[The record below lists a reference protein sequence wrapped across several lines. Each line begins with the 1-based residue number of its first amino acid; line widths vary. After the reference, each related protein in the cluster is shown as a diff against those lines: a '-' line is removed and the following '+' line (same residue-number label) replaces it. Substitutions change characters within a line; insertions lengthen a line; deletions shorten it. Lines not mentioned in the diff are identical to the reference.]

1 MCVCPLEMFLPG
13 LNVYPG
19 TVIEPVVRPKLDSKI
34 GEHCVCVLCV
44 CVCVFLCVC
53 VFTCI
58 VYTSVLPHKYMHVY
72 NCVGANSMVHAL
84 YTCIYM

>member
-34 GEHCVCVLCV
+34 GEHCVCVCCV
-44 CVCVFLCVC
+44 RVCIPVC
-53 VFTCI
+53 
-58 VYTSVLPHKYMHVY
+58 L
-72 NCVGANSMVHAL
+72 
-84 YTCIYM
+84 CIYMYCIYKCPSTQIYACI

>member
-44 CVCVFLCVC
+44 CVCVCVC
-53 VFTCI
+53 IPVC
-58 VYTSVLPHKYMHVY
+58 M
-72 NCVGANSMVHAL
+72 
-84 YTCIYM
+84 CIYMYCIYKCPSTQIYACI